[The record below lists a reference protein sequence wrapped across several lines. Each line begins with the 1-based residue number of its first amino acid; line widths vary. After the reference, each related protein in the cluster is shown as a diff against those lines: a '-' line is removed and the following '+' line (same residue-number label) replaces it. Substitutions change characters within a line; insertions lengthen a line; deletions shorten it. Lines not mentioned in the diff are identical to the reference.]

1 MNQLENEYRKKGSA
15 GRSRA
20 RGSDRGPGASSRGSA
35 RSSGRS
41 TSAAGRSSSGSRGR
55 SQAGRSGQAGRS
67 NAMNTARRNSSH
79 HRRKGPDYGKI
90 AIGGVILLILIA
102 AVVFMVK
109 TAKTSGDDKTETT
122 ETQTTE
128 AEMTKAVSVD
138 GVDITGMSREEARNA
153 ILKKYPWNMSV
164 TYGEESYQVTD
175 LMAARV
181 DGLLGEIYSGE
192 PKESY
197 TLDTDGFEEAAAA
210 EAKAA
215 AAKWNRSPQ
224 NGSIDS
230 YDKESDSFVFAGEKA
245 GFAID
250 EEKLAADI
258 LKALADKRFDAQIAA
273 SGSEVQPEITQASAK
288 EKYKTISTFT
298 TNTTANKNRNT
309 NVRLAAEAIN
319 GTIIKPGEEFSFNGV
334 VGRRTEA
341 KGYKGAAAYN
351 NGEVVQEIGGG
362 VCQVSTTLYNAVVR
376 AGLEIS
382 YRRSHTFE
390 PSYITPGQDA
400 TVSYD
405 QPDFR
410 FINNSKAAIGIKASY
425 SNQKMTVS
433 VYGIPILEDGVKW
446 DLRSEKVETLDPPA
460 PTYEEDQTLEPG
472 VEKTKSA
479 GTQGSRW
486 VTYKVVTKD
495 GKTVSEEVDHKT
507 TYKGHAP
514 VILRNTSGVVLP
526 PDETT
531 PVESST
537 VPTVDGMPDGY
548 VPEETVPGPAGN
560 GGENQGPGVPTT
572 PAPTTPAPT
581 APSGT
586 TAAPAPGPD
595 GGQSQTQS
603 QGPGPG
609 QPEANTPGGPTITP
623 IAPNPG
629 N

>member
-1 MNQLENEYRKKGSA
+1 MN
-15 GRSRA
+15 
-20 RGSDRGPGASSRGSA
+20 
-35 RSSGRS
+35 
-41 TSAAGRSSSGSRGR
+41 AA
-55 SQAGRSGQAGRS
+55 Q
-67 NAMNTARRNSSH
+67 TARRNSP
-79 HRRKGPDYGKI
+79 HRRKKGPDYKKI
-90 AIGGVILLILIA
+90 AIAGVILIILIA
-102 AVVFMVK
+102 GISLAMKWKGAGGSEPDHSVE
-109 TAKTSGDDKTETT
+109 ETT
-122 ETQTTE
+122 ET
-128 AEMTKAVSVD
+128 EMMKEVKVD
-138 GVDITGMSREEARNA
+138 GITITGMSKNQARNA
-153 ILKKYPWNMSV
+153 ILKEYPWDMTV
-164 TYGEESYQVTD
+164 TYDGDTYNVTN
-175 LMAARV
+175 LAAEKV
-181 DGLLGEIYSGE
+181 DALLDEIYSGE
-192 PKESY
+192 PAESY
-197 TLDTDGFEEAAAA
+197 TLNMDGLEEAAAGEA
-210 EAKAA
+210 ENC
-215 AAKWNRSPQ
+215 AAKWNKKAK

-230 YDKESDSFVFAGEKA
+230 YDKEKGAFVFAGEES

-250 EEKLAADI
+250 QEKLAADI
-258 LKALADKRFDAQIAA
+258 LKALKDKKFDASITAT
-273 SGSEVQPEITQASAK
+273 GSETAPDISAAAAK

-298 TNTTANKNRNT
+298 TDTTANKNRNT

-319 GTIIKPGEEFSFNGV
+319 GTIIKPGEEFSFNGT
-334 VGRRTEA
+334 VGKRTEE

-410 FINNSKAAIGIKASY
+410 FINNSKTAIGLKASY
-425 SNQKMTVS
+425 ANQKMTVS

-472 VEKTKSA
+472 VEKLKSA
-479 GTQGSRW
+479 GTNGSRW
-486 VTYKVVTKD
+486 VTYKVVIKD

-531 PVESST
+531 TAEVST

-548 VPEETVPGPAGN
+548 VPGESTPPPAGN
-560 GGENQGPGVPTT
+560 GDMSQGPGVTGTT
-572 PAPTTPAPT
+572 P
-581 APSGT
+581 
-586 TAAPAPGPD
+586 AAPAPDAGT
-595 GGQSQTQS
+595 SA
-603 QGPGPG
+603 
-609 QPEANTPGGPTITP
+609 PESNMGPGGPEPGIPAPQDTP
-623 IAPNPG
+623 VVAPNPG
-629 N
+629 P

>member
-1 MNQLENEYRKKGSA
+1 MNQLENENRRNSSA

-20 RGSDRGPGASSRGSA
+20 RGNDRSSYGSTTRSSSRSGSGSG
-35 RSSGRS
+35 RQTSSGRS
-41 TSAAGRSSSGSRGR
+41 HSSSSYRPSSSGRGG
-55 SQAGRSGQAGRS
+55 GRRGG
-67 NAMNTARRNSSH
+67 TH
-79 HRRKGPDYGKI
+79 HRRKGPDYKKI
-90 AIGGVILLILIA
+90 AIVGVILLVLITVIA
-102 AVVFMVK
+102 FMVK
-109 TAKTSGDDKTETT
+109 ASKKAGVEDPETT
-122 ETQTTE
+122 EVQTTE
-128 AEMTKAVSVD
+128 AEMTKAVSVE
-138 GVDITGMSREEARNA
+138 GVDITGMSREEARAA
-153 ILKKYPWNMSV
+153 ILEKYPWNMTV
-164 TYGEESYQVTD
+164 VHGEETYKVTD
-175 LMAARV
+175 LMASRI
-181 DGLLGEIYSGE
+181 DSLLTEIYSGE
-192 PKESY
+192 PRETY
-197 TLDTDGFEEAAAA
+197 TLDTAGFEEAAAA

-215 AAKWNRSPQ
+215 AGQWNKSPQ
-224 NGSIDS
+224 NGAIDS
-230 YDKESDSFVFAGEKA
+230 YDKEKDTFVFAGEKP

-250 EEKLAADI
+250 EDKLAADI
-258 LKALADKRFDAQIAA
+258 LSALADKKFDARITAD
-273 SGSEVQPEITQASAK
+273 GGEVQPEITQASAK
-288 EKYKTISTFT
+288 EKYKTLTTIT

-319 GTIIKPGEEFSFNGV
+319 GTIIKPGEEFSFNGT
-334 VGRRTEA
+334 VGKRTEE

-410 FINNSKAAIGIKASY
+410 FINNSKASIGIKASY

-472 VEKTKSA
+472 VEKMKSA
-479 GTQGSRW
+479 GTSGSRW

-495 GKTVSEEVDHKT
+495 GKIVSEEVDHKT

-514 VILRNTSGVVLP
+514 VILRNTSGIVLP

-531 PVESST
+531 TAEVST

-548 VPEETVPGPAGN
+548 VPGESTQAPSGN
-560 GGENQGPGVPTT
+560 GDVNQGPGVTT
-572 PAPTTPAPT
+572 APPVPDAPTSAPENN
-581 APSGT
+581 G
-586 TAAPAPGPD
+586 
-595 GGQSQTQS
+595 
-603 QGPGPG
+603 GPG
-609 QPEANTPGGPTITP
+609 EAVTSPQTPQDIPTV
-623 IAPNPG
+623 APNPG
-629 N
+629 P

>member
-1 MNQLENEYRKKGSA
+1 MNQLENENRRKSSA

-20 RGSDRGPGASSRGSA
+20 RGNDRSSYSTSRSSSRSGSG
-35 RSSGRS
+35 S
-41 TSAAGRSSSGSRGR
+41 GRSSSSGRNHSSSSSYRSGSG
-55 SQAGRSGQAGRS
+55 GRSGG
-67 NAMNTARRNSSH
+67 RRNSH
-79 HRRKGPDYGKI
+79 HRRKGPDYQKI
-90 AIGGVILLILIA
+90 AIVGVILLILIT
-102 AVVFMVK
+102 VIVFMVK
-109 TAKTSGDDKTETT
+109 SSKKAGVEDPETT
-122 ETQTTE
+122 EVQTTE
-128 AEMTKAVSVD
+128 AEMTKSVSVE
-138 GVDITGMSREEARNA
+138 GVDITGMSRDEARAA
-153 ILKKYPWNMSV
+153 ILEKYPWNMTV
-164 TYGEESYQVTD
+164 VFGEDSYQVTN
-175 LMAARV
+175 LMASRI
-181 DGLLGEIYSGE
+181 DSLLTEIYSGE
-192 PKESY
+192 PQETYS
-197 TLDTDGFEEAAAA
+197 LDTTGFEEAAAA
-210 EAKAA
+210 EARAA
-215 AAKWNRSPQ
+215 AGKWNKSAQ
-224 NGSIDS
+224 NGAIES
-230 YDKESDSFVFAGEKA
+230 YDKEKDTFVFAGEKA

-250 EEKLAADI
+250 EDKLAADI
-258 LKALADKRFDAQIAA
+258 LKALADKQFDARITAD
-273 SGSEVQPEITQASAK
+273 GGEVQPEITQASAK

-298 TNTTANKNRNT
+298 TDTTANKNRNT

-319 GTIIKPGEEFSFNGV
+319 GTIIKPGEEFSFNGT
-334 VGRRTEA
+334 VGKRTEE

-410 FINNSKAAIGIKASY
+410 FINNSKTAIGLKASY
-425 SNQKMTVS
+425 ANQKMTVS

-472 VEKTKSA
+472 VEKLKSA
-479 GTQGSRW
+479 GTNGSRW
-486 VTYKVVTKD
+486 VTYKVVIKD

-531 PVESST
+531 TAEVST

-548 VPEETVPGPAGN
+548 VPGESTPPPAGN
-560 GGENQGPGVPTT
+560 GDMSQGPGVT
-572 PAPTTPAPT
+572 
-581 APSGT
+581 GT
-586 TAAPAPGPD
+586 TSAAPAPDAGT
-595 GGQSQTQS
+595 SA
-603 QGPGPG
+603 
-609 QPEANTPGGPTITP
+609 PESNMGPGGPDPGIPAPQDTP
-623 IAPNPG
+623 VVAPNPG
-629 N
+629 P

>member
-1 MNQLENEYRKKGSA
+1 MN
-15 GRSRA
+15 
-20 RGSDRGPGASSRGSA
+20 
-35 RSSGRS
+35 
-41 TSAAGRSSSGSRGR
+41 AA
-55 SQAGRSGQAGRS
+55 Q
-67 NAMNTARRNSSH
+67 TARRNSP
-79 HRRKGPDYGKI
+79 HRRKKGPDYKKI
-90 AIGGVILLILIA
+90 AIAGVILIILIA
-102 AVVFMVK
+102 GISLAMKWKGAGGSEPDHSVE
-109 TAKTSGDDKTETT
+109 ETT
-122 ETQTTE
+122 ET
-128 AEMTKAVSVD
+128 EMMKEVKVD
-138 GVDITGMSREEARNA
+138 GITITGMSKNQARNA
-153 ILKKYPWNMSV
+153 ILKEYPWNMTV
-164 TYGEESYQVTD
+164 TYDGDTYNVTN
-175 LMAARV
+175 LAAEKV
-181 DGLLGEIYSGE
+181 DALLDEIYSGE
-192 PKESY
+192 PAESY
-197 TLDTDGFEEAAAA
+197 TLNMDGLEEAAAGEA
-210 EAKAA
+210 ENC
-215 AAKWNRSPQ
+215 AAKWNKKAK

-230 YDKESDSFVFAGEKA
+230 YDKEKGAFVFAGEEN

-250 EEKLAADI
+250 QEKLAADI
-258 LKALADKRFDAQIAA
+258 LKALKDKKFDASITAT
-273 SGSEVQPEITQASAK
+273 GSETAPDISAAAAK

-298 TNTTANKNRNT
+298 TDTTANKNRNT

-319 GTIIKPGEEFSFNGV
+319 GTIIKPGEEFSFNGT
-334 VGRRTEA
+334 VGKRTEE

-410 FINNSKAAIGIKASY
+410 FINNSKTAIGLKASY
-425 SNQKMTVS
+425 ANQKMTVS

-472 VEKTKSA
+472 VEKLKSA
-479 GTQGSRW
+479 GTNGSRW
-486 VTYKVVTKD
+486 VTYKVVIKD

-531 PVESST
+531 TAEVST

-548 VPEETVPGPAGN
+548 VPGESTPPPAGN
-560 GGENQGPGVPTT
+560 GDMSQGPGVTGTT
-572 PAPTTPAPT
+572 P
-581 APSGT
+581 
-586 TAAPAPGPD
+586 AAPAPDAGT
-595 GGQSQTQS
+595 SA
-603 QGPGPG
+603 
-609 QPEANTPGGPTITP
+609 PESNMGPGGPEPGIPAPQDTP
-623 IAPNPG
+623 VVAPNPG
-629 N
+629 P